1 MLSSS
6 QKSQVYKRTS
16 YLTESVSIPNTARP
30 QSSMT
35 TTYEKKEL
43 RRFPTEWA
51 EQVDNKTDNKF
62 HHVIINQ
69 SKVEHNPNLASPS
82 KIFGLTE
89 SRRQNTQNDDLLSV
103 FRRKNQSLSNLGSWQ
118 FNSTPVANQ
127 SSNTQSKASTTQKPQ
142 PTLSRKIDQS
152 VPLRDLLELSKQL
165 DQATPEQIQQ
175 LSKGYVNELF
185 QLQQTITRSL
195 KYVKR

>member
-16 YLTESVSIPNTARP
+16 YLTESVSQPITARP
-30 QSSMT
+30 QSSYVST
-35 TTYEKKEL
+35 LEKKEL
-43 RRFPTEWA
+43 RRYPTEWA
-51 EQVDNKTDNKF
+51 EQVDNKTDNRF
-62 HHVIINQ
+62 HHVILNQ
-69 SKVEHNPNLASPS
+69 SKAEHNPNLASPS

-89 SRRQNTQNDDLLSV
+89 SRRLNTQNDDLLSA
-103 FRRKNQSLSNLGSWQ
+103 FRKKNQSLSNLGSWQ

-127 SSNTQSKASTTQKPQ
+127 SSNTQTKSSTTQKPQ
-142 PTLSRKIDQS
+142 PMLTRKLDQS
-152 VPLRDLLELSKQL
+152 VPLRDLLELSRQL
-165 DQATPEQIQQ
+165 DQATPDEIKQ
-175 LSKGYVNELF
+175 LSKGYVNELV

>member
-16 YLTESVSIPNTARP
+16 YLTESGSQPITARP
-30 QSSMT
+30 QS
-35 TTYEKKEL
+35 TYVSTLEKKEL
-43 RRFPTEWA
+43 RRYPTEWA
-51 EQVDNKTDNKF
+51 EQVDNKTDNRF
-62 HHVIINQ
+62 HHVILNQ
-69 SKVEHNPNLASPS
+69 SKAEHNPNLASPS

-89 SRRQNTQNDDLLSV
+89 SRRLNTQNDDLLSA
-103 FRRKNQSLSNLGSWQ
+103 FRKKNQSLSNLGSWQ

-127 SSNTQSKASTTQKPQ
+127 SSNTQTKSSTTQKQQ
-142 PTLSRKIDQS
+142 PMLTRKLDQS
-152 VPLRDLLELSKQL
+152 VPLRDLLELSRQL
-165 DQATPEQIQQ
+165 DQATPDEIKQ
-175 LSKGYVNELF
+175 LSKGYVNELV